1 VTSLPIPW
9 LVYDFTGRAMQRNV
23 FSERRRERRVN
34 LTSRLQ
40 GHLIALDEPV
50 SVLQVSEGGMTLST
64 RSPLSARSMQE
75 FYVWV
80 GAEPLLVQGE
90 VRHTRVVVNND
101 DVTYQT
107 GIQFVDPPAELLERL
122 EELLAPVPLERSA

>member
-1 VTSLPIPW
+1 MP
-9 LVYDFTGRAMQRNV
+9 RAQL
-23 FSERRRERRVN
+23 SERRRERRVN

-64 RSPLSARSMQE
+64 RSPLSPRGVQE

-80 GAEPLLVQGE
+80 VAAPLLVQGE

-107 GIQFVDPPAELLERL
+107 GIQFIDPPAELLAQL
-122 EELLAPVPLERSA
+122 EDLLAPVPLERSA

>member
-1 VTSLPIPW
+1 
-9 LVYDFTGRAMQRNV
+9 MQRSQL
-23 FSERRRERRVN
+23 SERRRERRVN

-64 RSPLSARSMQE
+64 NSPLSPRSVQE

-80 GAEPLLVQGE
+80 GGGPLLVQGE

-101 DVTYQT
+101 DVSYQT
-107 GIQFVDPPAELLERL
+107 GIKFVDPPAELLERL
-122 EELLAPVPLERSA
+122 EDLLEPLPLDLSA